1 MSKVFL
7 NEDGNIDIP
16 RIKKLPLEERLKMV
30 AKMKESQY
38 LFYVTTMPVECE
50 QLPIQA
56 VVVDYSFEDYIVRGH
71 GVEAFD
77 FLNEIKEKLLK
88 MK

>member
-7 NEDGNIDIP
+7 NEDGNVDIP

-30 AKMKESQY
+30 AKMTESQF
-38 LFYVTTMPVECE
+38 LSYVATLPVEDE
-50 QLPIQA
+50 PLPIQA
-56 VVVDYSFEDYIVRGH
+56 VVVDYSFEDYIASGQ
-71 GVEAFD
+71 GVEAFG
-77 FLNEIKEKLLK
+77 FLNEIKEKILE